1 MENYKGGDIINK
13 RQKKKVFKKKYG
25 CNPPK
30 NIRISQANSMAE
42 IIKNNRTAWEENINM
57 STGLGKKMQNVYK
70 KILENDFE
78 ENIKKLLK

>member
-30 NIRISQANSMAE
+30 SIRISLANSMAG
-42 IIKNNRTAWEENINM
+42 IIKNNRAAWVENINM
-57 STGLGKKMQNVYK
+57 SIGLGKAMQSVYE
-70 KILENDFE
+70 KILESE
-78 ENIKKLLK
+78 LHINI

>member
-1 MENYKGGDIINK
+1 
-13 RQKKKVFKKKYG
+13 
-25 CNPPK
+25 
-30 NIRISQANSMAE
+30 MAE
-42 IIKNNRTAWEENINM
+42 IIKTNRTAWEENINM